1 MADMENEAPLIKT
14 LARWPVRGR
23 NWRRIRFDP
32 GATGPAPEP
41 HHGTASSHEVT
52 RLAQRLADVNRRL
65 DELDSAQTELFLQ
78 VRDLHARVAE
88 VMPSL
93 AQLERQI
100 NEVSASLSTI
110 RPDTADT
117 SQLQDPADG
126 WISVKEAARFLGV
139 NPSTV
144 RRYIARG
151 FLKAGRLP
159 TGRGWRLLR
168 SEVERLLPVASG
180 PPASTPL
187 FPSPPSSGADRRP

>member
-1 MADMENEAPLIKT
+1 MADMGNEAPLIKT

-23 NWRRIRFDP
+23 HWRRIRFDL
-32 GATGPAPEP
+32 GAMESAPEP
-41 HHGTASSHEVT
+41 RHGTASHHEIT
-52 RLAQRLADVNRRL
+52 RLAQRLADVDRRL

-78 VRDLHARVAE
+78 VRDLHTRIAE
-88 VMPSL
+88 VIPSL

-100 NEVSASLSTI
+100 GEVSALLSTAK
-110 RPDTADT
+110 PGEAEAG
-117 SQLQDPADG
+117 QPQAPADG

-139 NPSTV
+139 NPDTV

-168 SEVERLLPVASG
+168 SEVEQLLSAASV
-180 PPASTPL
+180 SLTMLDLTPQ
-187 FPSPPSSGADRRP
+187 